1 MSAWVRVG
9 ALASLP
15 EGKAT
20 RIELAGEAL
29 CLVRAGDAAYAV
41 EDRCPHRG
49 ARLSGGVVYD
59 RCKVAC
65 PDHGWSIDLGSGCVE
80 PPDTGQARTFAVDVR
95 GEDVF
100 IRLREQA

>member
-1 MSAWVRVG
+1 MSAWVRIG

-29 CLVRAGDAAYAV
+29 WLVRAGDAAYAV

-65 PDHGWSIDLGSGCVE
+65 PDHGWSIDLPSGGVE
-80 PPDTGQARTFAVDVR
+80 PPDTGQARTFAVEVR
-95 GEDVF
+95 GDDVF
-100 IRLREQA
+100 IRLGQCA